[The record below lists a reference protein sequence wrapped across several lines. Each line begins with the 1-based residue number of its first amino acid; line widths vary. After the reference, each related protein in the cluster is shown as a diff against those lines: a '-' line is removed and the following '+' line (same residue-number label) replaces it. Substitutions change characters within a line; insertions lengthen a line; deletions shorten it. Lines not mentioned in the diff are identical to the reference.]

1 MFMQKVRDY
10 SKLMASSKPLLLA
23 LFSLIILS
31 LFLVI
36 PMLPYNIGQNLLDLK
51 FGFVRDDVRSTFS
64 ILGENGK
71 RLHIFVS
78 LILDTIFPIIYV
90 SFHLGIYHYS
100 NYKKSFIYLTPIFTG
115 FFDLMENIQCAII
128 MSTPSINLVTD
139 DQIFLASITNQI
151 KWILV
156 IFMVSIAIFPMAKKI
171 SRKLRKSFLRRYLF
185 LTKKER
191 FKFKLHN
198 IILNLDIRD
207 SIDRQ
212 IFFDGYYEEEQT
224 KILMDNIVKYE
235 IEHFIDVGANI
246 GVYSLIVA
254 KNFPNIKIDA
264 FEPHNGAFERMKKNI
279 HANSFSQIIKSYNLA
294 LSNENKDGYLLANSR
309 FGEYQSG
316 GAKVDTTGEI
326 KITQICGDD
335 LIKDTGNVIAI
346 KIDVE
351 GFELSV
357 LKGIQNLIKNN
368 KVFLQIEIF
377 DQELSETS
385 KFLEAHNF
393 KLIEKGTFTHQ
404 DTVKDYFYIN
414 F

>member
-1 MFMQKVRDY
+1 MQIIRDY
-10 SKLMASSKPLLLA
+10 SKFIASSKALLLI
-23 LFSLIILS
+23 LFSSILIS
-31 LFLVI
+31 LFIII
-36 PMLPYNIGQNLLDLK
+36 PMLPYSVGQNLLDLK
-51 FGFVRDDVRSTFS
+51 FGFERDDVRSTFS

-71 RLHIFVS
+71 QLYIFVS
-78 LILDTIFPIIYV
+78 LILDTFFPIIYV
-90 SFHLGIYHYS
+90 SFHLGIYQYS
-100 NYKKSFIYLTPIFTG
+100 NYKNSFIYLIPIFTG
-115 FFDLMENIQCAII
+115 LFDLMENIQCAII
-128 MSTPSINLVTD
+128 MSTSSINLVSA
-139 DQIFLASITNQI
+139 DQILAASITNQI

-156 IFMVSIAIFPMAKKI
+156 FVMITIAIFPIIKKI
-171 SRKLRKSFLRRYLF
+171 FKKLRKSFLRRYLF
-185 LTKKER
+185 FTKKEK
-191 FKFKLHN
+191 FKFKLNN

-212 IFFDGYYEEEQT
+212 IFFDGYYEEAQT
-224 KILMDNIVKYE
+224 KILIETIKRHK

-264 FEPHNGAFERMKKNI
+264 FEPHNGAFDRMKENI
-279 HANSFSQIIKSYNLA
+279 LENNFSKIIEHHNLA
-294 LSNENKDGYLLANSR
+294 LSNENKEGYLLANSR
-309 FGEYQSG
+309 YGEYQSG
-316 GAKVDTTGEI
+316 GAKVNTKGEM
-326 KITQICGDD
+326 KISQVRGDD
-335 LIKDTGNVIAI
+335 LIKDTDNIIAI

-357 LKGIQNLIKNN
+357 LQGIENLIKNN

-377 DQELSETS
+377 DQELEETS
-385 KFLEAHNF
+385 KFLDVHNF